1 MRVQPPTTGMTV
13 AQPALTSPP
22 MKFWKM
28 NGAGNAFVIFDARK
42 ENLGLSP
49 EQIAAIADPKT
60 GAGADQVIA
69 MEQTRAGDV
78 FMRIWNKD
86 GSNAEACGNATRC
99 VAWLVMEETG
109 KDKLVVETV
118 AGRLK
123 ADRLGPA
130 RISVDMGSPLLKW
143 EEIPLAERMD
153 TRGIDLKI
161 GPIDNPYLQLPGAVN
176 MGNPHVVFFVPDL
189 DAVDVKAVGSL
200 VEWHPLFPQ
209 GVNVGFL
216 QVLSRTETRLRTWE
230 RNAGQTLACG
240 SNNCAAIVAAARR
253 NLTDRKVLVHN
264 DGGDIEIEWSEAT
277 DHVIMTGPIELEYVS
292 EV

>member
-1 MRVQPPTTGMTV
+1 
-13 AQPALTSPP
+13 

-28 NGAGNAFVIFDARK
+28 NGAGNSFVIFDDRK
-42 ENLGLSP
+42 GGLNLGP
-49 EQIAAIADPKT
+49 EQVAAIANPQT
-60 GAGADQVIA
+60 GVGADQVIA
-69 MEQTRAGDV
+69 MEQTLRGDV
-78 FMRIWNKD
+78 FMRIWNRD
-86 GSNAEACGNATRC
+86 GSSAEACGNATRC
-99 VAWLVMEETG
+99 VVALLAAESG
-109 KDKLVVETV
+109 KDRLIVETV
-118 AGRLK
+118 AGKLK
-123 ADRLGPA
+123 ADRIGPTH
-130 RISVDMGSPLLKW
+130 ISVDMGSPLLKW

-161 GPIDNPYLQLPGAVN
+161 GQIDEPYLSMPGAVN

-200 VEWHPLFPQ
+200 IEWHPLFPQ

-216 QVLSRTETRLRTWE
+216 QVLSRTKTRLRTWE

-253 NLTDRKVLVHN
+253 GLTDRKVLVHN

>member
-1 MRVQPPTTGMTV
+1 
-13 AQPALTSPP
+13 

-28 NGAGNAFVIFDARK
+28 NGAGNAFVIFDDR
-42 ENLGLSP
+42 NGGLALQP
-49 EQIAAIADPKT
+49 EQIKAIANPET

-69 MEQTRAGDV
+69 MEKTLRGDV

-109 KDKLVVETV
+109 KSALTIETV

-123 ADRLGPA
+123 ANRLGPQT
-130 RISVDMGSPLLKW
+130 ISVDMGSPLLKW

-161 GPIDNPYLQLPGAVN
+161 GPIDKPYLSMPGAVN
-176 MGNPHVVFFVPDL
+176 MGNPHVTFFVPDL

-216 QVLSRTETRLRTWE
+216 QVLSRTEARLRTWE

-240 SNNCAAIVAAARR
+240 SNNCAAIVASARR
-253 NLTDRKVLVHN
+253 GLTDRKVLVHN
-264 DGGDIEIEWSEAT
+264 DGGDITIEWSEET
-277 DHVIMTGPIELEYVS
+277 DHVIMTGPIELEYVN

>member
-1 MRVQPPTTGMTV
+1 
-13 AQPALTSPP
+13 

-28 NGAGNAFVIFDARK
+28 NGAGNAFVIFDTRSQPVELDEARVR
-42 ENLGLSP
+42 
-49 EQIAAIADPKT
+49 AIADPNA
-60 GAGADQVIA
+60 GVGADQVIA
-69 MEQTRAGDV
+69 IERSLRGDV

-99 VAWLVMEETG
+99 VAHLMMEETG
-109 KDKLVVETV
+109 KDGLLIETV
-118 AGRLK
+118 AGRLSAK
-123 ADRLGPA
+123 RADGGL
-130 RISVDMGSPLLKW
+130 ISVDMGSPLLKW

-161 GPIDNPYLQLPGAVN
+161 GPIDKPYLQLPGAVN

-189 DAVDVKAVGSL
+189 DSVDVKSVGSL

-216 QVLSRTETRLRTWE
+216 QVLSKTEAHLRTWE

-240 SNNCAAIVAAARR
+240 SNNCAAVVAAARR
-253 NLTDRKVLVHN
+253 NLTSRKVLVHN
-264 DGGDIEIEWSEAT
+264 DGGDITIDWDAST
-277 DHVIMTGPIELEYVS
+277 DHVIMTGPVELEYVS

>member
-1 MRVQPPTTGMTV
+1 
-13 AQPALTSPP
+13 

-28 NGAGNAFVIFDARK
+28 NGAGNSFVIFDDRK
-42 ENLGLSP
+42 GGLGLAP
-49 EQIAAIADPKT
+49 EQVAAIADPKT
-60 GAGADQVIA
+60 GVGADQVIA
-69 MEQTRAGDV
+69 LEQTLRGDV
-78 FMRIWNKD
+78 FMRIWNRD
-86 GSNAEACGNATRC
+86 GSSAEACGNATRC

-109 KDKLVVETV
+109 KDRLVIETV
-118 AGRLK
+118 AGKLK
-123 ADRLGPA
+123 ADRIAPDSRGMA
-130 RISVDMGSPLLKW
+130 RIAVDMGSPLLKW

-161 GPIDNPYLQLPGAVN
+161 GPIDSPYLQLPGAVN

-189 DAVDVKAVGSL
+189 DTVDVKAVGSL

-230 RNAGQTLACG
+230 RNVGLTLACG

-253 NLTDRKVLVHN
+253 GLTDRKALVHN
-264 DGGDIEIEWSEAT
+264 DGGDIEIEWSDVT

-292 EV
+292 EI

>member
-1 MRVQPPTTGMTV
+1 
-13 AQPALTSPP
+13 

-28 NGAGNAFVIFDARK
+28 NGAGNSFVIFDDRK
-42 ENLGLSP
+42 GALNLKP
-49 EQIAAIADPKT
+49 EQIKAIANPET

-69 MEQTRAGDV
+69 MESTRAGDV

-86 GSNAEACGNATRC
+86 GSSAEACGNATRC

-109 KDKLVVETV
+109 KEKIVVETV

-123 ADRLGPA
+123 ADRIGA
-130 RISVDMGSPLLKW
+130 TQISVDMGSPLLKW

-161 GPIDNPYLQLPGAVN
+161 GPIDQPYLQLPGAVN

-189 DAVDVKAVGSL
+189 DKVDVKAVGSL

-216 QVLSRTETRLRTWE
+216 EVISRTETRLRTWE

-253 NLTDRKVLVHN
+253 NLTDRKALVHN
-264 DGGDIEIEWSEAT
+264 DGGDITIEWSEAT

-292 EV
+292 GG

>member
-1 MRVQPPTTGMTV
+1 
-13 AQPALTSPP
+13 

-28 NGAGNAFVIFDARK
+28 NGAGNSFVIFDDRK
-42 ENLGLSP
+42 GVLGLKP
-49 EQIAAIADPKT
+49 EQIKAIANPET
-60 GAGADQVIA
+60 GVGADQVIA
-69 MEQTRAGDV
+69 METTLRGDV

-86 GSNAEACGNATRC
+86 GSSAEACGNATRC

-109 KDKLVVETV
+109 KEKLVVETV

-123 ADRLGPA
+123 ADRIGPQQ
-130 RISVDMGSPLLKW
+130 ISVDMGSPLLKW

-161 GPIDNPYLQLPGAVN
+161 GPIDAPYLQLPGAVN

-189 DAVDVKAVGSL
+189 DKVDVRAVGSL

-209 GVNVGFL
+209 GVNTGFL
-216 QVLSRTETRLRTWE
+216 EILSRTETRLRTWE
-230 RNAGQTLACG
+230 RNVGQTLACG

-253 NLTDRKVLVHN
+253 NLTDRKALVHN
-264 DGGDIEIEWSEAT
+264 DGGDITVEWSEAS
-277 DHVIMTGPIELEYVS
+277 DHVIMTGPIELEYVN

>member
-1 MRVQPPTTGMTV
+1 
-13 AQPALTSPP
+13 

-28 NGAGNAFVIFDARK
+28 NGAGNAFVIFDGRRQP
-42 ENLGLSP
+42 LGLAP
-49 EQIAAIADPKT
+49 EQIKAIADPET

-69 MEQTRAGDV
+69 MESTLRGDV
-78 FMRIWNKD
+78 FMRIWNRD
-86 GSNAEACGNATRC
+86 GSDAEACGNATRC

-109 KDKLVVETV
+109 KDALTIETV
-118 AGRLK
+118 VGRLK
-123 ADRLGPA
+123 ANRLGPA
-130 RISVDMGSPLLKW
+130 RIAVDMGSPLLKW
-143 EEIPLAERMD
+143 EEIPLSERMD

-161 GPIDNPYLQLPGAVN
+161 GPIDAPYLQLPGAVN
-176 MGNPHVVFFVPDL
+176 MGNPHAIFFVPDL

-216 QVLSRTETRLRTWE
+216 QALSRSEARLRTWE
-230 RNAGQTLACG
+230 RNTGQTLACG

-264 DGGDIEIEWSEAT
+264 DGGDIEIDWSADT
-277 DHVIMTGPIELEYVS
+277 DHVIMTGPVEMEYESRV
-292 EV
+292 

>member
-1 MRVQPPTTGMTV
+1 
-13 AQPALTSPP
+13 

-28 NGAGNAFVIFDARK
+28 NGAGNSFVIFDDRNGA
-42 ENLGLSP
+42 LGLKP
-49 EQIAAIADPKT
+49 EQIKAIADP
-60 GAGADQVIA
+60 A
-69 MEQTRAGDV
+69 TRAG
-78 FMRIWNKD
+78 RRSGHRAWSRRCAATSSCAS
-86 GSNAEACGNATRC
+86 GTRTAPSAEACGNATRC

-109 KDKLVVETV
+109 KDKLVIETV

-123 ADRLGPA
+123 ADRIA
-130 RISVDMGSPLLKW
+130 DRQISVDMGSPLLKW

-161 GPIDNPYLQLPGAVN
+161 GPIDQPYLQLPGAVN
-176 MGNPHVVFFVPDL
+176 MGNPHIVFFVPDL

-200 VEWHPLFPQ
+200 CEWHPLFPQ

-216 QVLSRTETRLRTWE
+216 EVISRTETRLRTWE

-253 NLTDRKVLVHN
+253 ALTDRKVLVHN
-264 DGGDIEIEWSEAT
+264 DGGDITIEWSEAT
-277 DHVIMTGPIELEYVS
+277 DHVIMTGPIELEYVN

>member
-1 MRVQPPTTGMTV
+1 
-13 AQPALTSPP
+13 

-28 NGAGNAFVIFDARK
+28 NGAGNAFVIFDDRTGGL
-42 ENLGLSP
+42 NLQP
-49 EQIAAIADPKT
+49 EQIKAIANPET

-69 MEQTRAGDV
+69 MEKTLRGDV
-78 FMRIWNKD
+78 FMRIWNRD
-86 GSNAEACGNATRC
+86 GSSAEACGNATRC

-109 KDKLVVETV
+109 KENLIVETV

-123 ADRLGPA
+123 ADRIAANAKGQA
-130 RISVDMGSPLLKW
+130 QISVDMGSPLLKW

-161 GPIDNPYLQLPGAVN
+161 GPIDQPYLQMPGAVN
-176 MGNPHVVFFVPDL
+176 MGNPHIVFFVPDL
-189 DAVDVKAVGSL
+189 DKVDVKAVGSL
-200 VEWHPLFPQ
+200 CEWHPLFPQ

-216 QVLSRTETRLRTWE
+216 EVISRTETRLRTWE

-253 NLTDRKVLVHN
+253 NLTDRKALVHN
-264 DGGDIEIEWSEAT
+264 DGGDITIEWSEAT
-277 DHVIMTGPIELEYVS
+277 DHVIMTGPIELEYVN

>member
-1 MRVQPPTTGMTV
+1 
-13 AQPALTSPP
+13 

-28 NGAGNAFVIFDARK
+28 NGAGNSFVIFDDRK
-42 ENLGLSP
+42 GGLTLSP
-49 EQIAAIADPKT
+49 QQVAALADPAT
-60 GAGADQVIA
+60 GVGADQVIA

-86 GSNAEACGNATRC
+86 GSSAEACGNATRC

-109 KDKLVVETV
+109 KDRVVVETV

-130 RISVDMGSPLLKW
+130 KISVDMGSPLLKW

-161 GPIDNPYLQLPGAVN
+161 GPIDQPYLSLPGAVN

-189 DAVDVKAVGSL
+189 DKVDVKAVGSL

-253 NLTDRKVLVHN
+253 NLTDRRALVHN

-277 DHVIMTGPIELEYVS
+277 DHVIMTGPVELEYES
-292 EV
+292 EA